1 MRTSRT
7 TVTDGALAGRP
18 WVRSVALG
26 LMLAVLV
33 PLVLAIFASPAHAE
47 EDPDNYSLYQLAS
60 NASTYFGEKRSPEND
75 NGDVGE
81 DWGPVT
87 SSPSSAG
94 SLLGY
99 ADPEFSISD
108 AMGWLFAEV
117 SGSSQTLDYS
127 SLVPSDAGGDVKYDG
142 LLDYAYFGAANADL
156 GLDSMSSGIM
166 GGIMNAVG
174 GSIVWFFYGL
184 AILVSQIFVL
194 IIKLLQIINPFLWF
208 GAAVNA
214 INPTFGNGMTQGH
227 SVPGALQPLSD
238 FIAEWYQVLNS
249 IAWEVLVPLFLGV
262 LLFSL
267 VFFKK
272 MDRGSAVKRFCVRVL
287 FIGVGL
293 PLIGSMYTQV
303 LDRFAEDPVSTAGPT
318 QVVASTYV
326 DFEAW
331 MMNDRLRIPDEASI
345 GWHPDAGHA
354 YSSSQMSVRNT
365 ALAINKQSYAGSG
378 AYDELQVGGTSWDA
392 DDAYKDNAVVSTS
405 ASEAGSIFA
414 TFGMLNRF
422 ISGDTITASDFES
435 SIKSRITSDEEPDSD
450 TKKDWFIND
459 ETYGDVKKFGEEDD
473 PLPDV
478 HPVIAVK
485 DGTGL
490 TSSNGSGDHNAS
502 RTFTSDGLGS
512 TSSHCRDKVHSGSGE
527 PAACNLSPL
536 AAYNYLNTKFDSN
549 AMTFYSSNKATSGFT
564 RETHNSVSQ
573 VGTGPAR
580 FMYWSN
586 AVVLLGC
593 MVLLGFW
600 YAIGMLVASLK
611 RTFSLV
617 AAVPFA
623 TLGAMA
629 AISKVIIYS
638 IAMILEVI
646 VTLFIYQFVSQ
657 FLISIP
663 NLLVMPLQAM
673 SDSGVL
679 STFTLGP
686 ALTVFF
692 TFISNLIILGVTFM
706 LLKVRKSVLQAID
719 EAVTK
724 MVDKF
729 LETNTAPSSGSKGGA
744 LPALASGIGAGAGM
758 AVGNKLAGAT
768 GNPPPTNSSKNSKGP
783 GGPGGLGGP
792 TNAGGT
798 NGPSGSGGAPA
809 LDGPGSGPAALP
821 GGSGG
826 DGQADKVPALI
837 GGGGSGSA
845 TAELGSSGG
854 DDRGEDGP
862 GAAILAGRSADGSAG
877 HLNVSSSDGGTDA
890 ARAISD
896 DKGMAAQVTQQGG
909 LSNLGVAGA
918 DGRVIPGTAGGFSAG
933 SEGSTSTSPARHTAA
948 STNTVVPPKAAP
960 GAVSAATSGAAS
972 GVAMGGGARSGAAP
986 TTPTAPKSQPRP
998 VQGAAPRANV
1008 APTAPRTQPQAP
1020 PRAAKSIAPASL
1032 AGYGGGPQT
1041 LPNGTAGPQRRA
1053 DRVTDARRAVP
1064 PAPPAPTRPVPAAQP
1079 RPAAPA
1085 AASTP
1090 QTPVPKAGM
1099 TAPVKAPMPAPRQTG
1114 GTQPP
1119 RASESNPGVTPKPDS
1134 KPSTKSS
1141 TKPDKRGQKG

>member
-1 MRTSRT
+1 MRTKMQMSVGTLPRRRWAR
-7 TVTDGALAGRP
+7 G
-18 WVRSVALG
+18 VALG
-26 LMLAVLV
+26 LMLAVLA

-87 SSPSSAG
+87 SRPASAG

-127 SLVPSDAGGDVKYDG
+127 SLVPSGAGGDVRYDG

-156 GLDSMSSGIM
+156 GLDSMNAGIM

-194 IIKLLQIINPFLWF
+194 IIKMLQIINPFLWF

-238 FIAEWYQVLNS
+238 FIAQWYEVLNS

-267 VFFKK
+267 IFFKK
-272 MDRGSAVKRFCVRVL
+272 MDRGSAVKRFCVRVV

-392 DDAYKDNAVVSTS
+392 DDAYENNAVVSTS
-405 ASEAGSIFA
+405 ASEAESIFA

-536 AAYNYLNTKFDSN
+536 AAYNYLNTRFDSN

-673 SDSGVL
+673 SDAGVL

-729 LETNTAPSSGSKGGA
+729 LETNTAPSSGNTGGA

-758 AVGNKLAGAT
+758 AVGNKLAGAA
-768 GNPPPTNSSKNSKGP
+768 GNAPTNSGSSKNSKGP
-783 GGPGGLGGP
+783 GGSTGP

-798 NGPSGSGGAPA
+798 NGPGGPSGGGPA

-826 DGQADKVPALI
+826 DGNADKVPALI
-837 GGGGSGSA
+837 GGGGSDGA
-845 TAELGSSGG
+845 AAELGSSGV
-854 DDRGEDGP
+854 
-862 GAAILAGRSADGSAG
+862 AG
-877 HLNVSSSDGGTDA
+877 HINVSSSDGGTGV
-890 ARAISD
+890 ARAMSNG
-896 DKGMAAQVTQQGG
+896 KGMAAQVTQQGG
-909 LSNLGVAGA
+909 LSNLGVAGP
-918 DGRVIPGTAGGFSAG
+918 DGRVIPGTAGGFSAP
-933 SEGSTSTSPARHTAA
+933 SEGGSTSTTPVRNTAA
-948 STNTVVPPKAAP
+948 STNSAVPPKAAP
-960 GAVSAATSGAAS
+960 DAASATGAAAGVAGVAAVSTGGANGGAN
-972 GVAMGGGARSGAAP
+972 GGGARSGAAP
-986 TTPTAPKSQPRP
+986 ATPTARPRP
-998 VQGAAPRANV
+998 VQGAGPRPNV
-1008 APTAPRTQPQAP
+1008 APTAPRTQPAAP
-1020 PRAAKSIAPASL
+1020 APAAKPVAPASPT
-1032 AGYGGGPQT
+1032 GYGRGPQS

-1053 DRVTDARRAVP
+1053 DRVTDARRAAQ
-1064 PAPPAPTRPVPAAQP
+1064 PAPPPPTRPAPTRPVPAAQP
-1079 RPAAPA
+1079 RPAAQSRPA
-1085 AASTP
+1085 APAQPPTASTP
-1090 QTPVPKAGM
+1090 RTPVPKAGLA
-1099 TAPVKAPMPAPRQTG
+1099 APVKAPTSAPRQTG
-1114 GTQPP
+1114 GTQPSP
-1119 RASESNPGVTPKPDS
+1119 ASQSNPKATPKPRT
-1134 KPSTKSS
+1134 KPS
-1141 TKPDKRGQKG
+1141 PRGRKD